1 MSRDPLLFLEDILEA
16 SEKARLY
23 LEGVSHEDLL
33 LDAMRLDAVV
43 RNLEIIGEAASR
55 LPDQIRDDLPE
66 VPWRQVVDMRNT
78 LIHAY
83 FGVDPD
89 IVWSVVTEKVG
100 PLAEAIR
107 RHLARRLGEDP
118 RSVAADRPR

>member
-1 MSRDPLLFLEDILEA
+1 MSRDPLLYLEDIVA
-16 SEKARLY
+16 ACDRVRAY

-33 LDAMRLDAVV
+33 LDSMRLDAVV

-55 LPDQIRDDLPE
+55 VPGDIRELMPGI
-66 VPWRQVVDMRNT
+66 PWRQIVDMRNT

-89 IVWSVVTEKVG
+89 IVWSVGTEKVG
-100 PLAEAIR
+100 PLAEAVQR
-107 RHLARRLGEDP
+107 FLEQ
-118 RSVAADRPR
+118 RPA